1 MSNNEQQNTPDLIN
15 LMEWNQFAEDR
26 KTLLEALTI
35 LNNRHRATAAEL
47 NQRLIDRQESFTAQV
62 VRIEDTWCEKLLTER
77 AEKDATIA
85 EQAAQI
91 VALREQLGSFV
102 AQYGCSCGHP
112 ACRDC
117 WRTKDANEA
126 LSAPAPKVVL
136 LEDVTPLL
144 DALKIIAA
152 NPGASHGPSCLYD
165 SGPIATGAIAKFNA
179 KHPQP

>member
-1 MSNNEQQNTPDLIN
+1 MNSPTETPDLIN

-62 VRIEDTWCEKLLTER
+62 VRIEDTWREKLLTER
-77 AEKDATIA
+77 AEKDAKIA
-85 EQAAQI
+85 EQAVQI
-91 VALREQLGSFV
+91 VVLR
-102 AQYGCSCGHP
+102 GCLEHLTS
-112 ACRDC
+112 
-117 WRTKDANEA
+117 KDWYQDGEDEKVVCVLNGKKVRAA
-126 LSAPAPKVVL
+126 LSTPAPKVVL

-165 SGPIATGAIAKFNA
+165 SGPIATGAIAKFTT

>member
-1 MSNNEQQNTPDLIN
+1 MNTPHSP
-15 LMEWNQFAEDR
+15 FAPLQTLQEEQR
-26 KTLLEALTI
+26 EGCVPTPKTDEIMRDIEAI
-35 LNNRHRATAAEL
+35 
-47 NQRLIDRQESFTAQV
+47 I
-62 VRIEDTWCEKLLTER
+62 
-77 AEKDATIA
+77 AEKDAKIT

-91 VALREQLGSFV
+91 VARREQLGSFV

-126 LSAPAPKVVL
+126 LSAPAPPVVPL
-136 LEDVTPLL
+136 ADVTPLL

-152 NPGASHGPSCLYD
+152 NPGASHGPNFLYD